1 MDDLHDEIAYLQHVS
16 RKPRLML
23 NIYIYMEKGQKIV
36 GCFPPYAPEE
46 LVHAS
51 GLLPMGLWGGYTEL
65 KLAKSY
71 LPPFACPIM
80 QANMEF
86 ALNGKYSGLQAVII
100 PAICDTLR
108 CMTQNWRFGVPRI
121 PMIPIVYP
129 QNRTSAAS
137 IDYLISEY
145 EHALVMLSTIT
156 GKMMTEQ
163 ALCRT
168 IEIYNEHNA
177 VMREFSAL
185 AAKHL
190 DIITPTVRHGI
201 MKSAFFMDKSDHTA
215 SVKKINAGLKALPE
229 HKFSGKRVIL
239 AGISSEP
246 KELLEILEE
255 NGIAVVGDD
264 LAQESRQYRTDT
276 PLTGGGAL
284 KRLALQW
291 KSRTCCSLIH
301 ELGKP
306 RGTYLSELCRE
317 RQADGVINCL
327 MKFCDP
333 EEYDQPW
340 LEADLRQAGYPCLT
354 IEVDPL
360 NKSFEQLR
368 TRIQTFAEML

>member
-1 MDDLHDEIAYLQHVS
+1 MDDLHDEIAYLQRIS

-23 NIYIYMEKGQKIV
+23 NMYIEEGQKLV

-121 PMIPIVYP
+121 PMLPIVYP

-145 EHALVMLSTIT
+145 EHILVMLSTIT

-291 KSRTCCSLIH
+291 KNRTCCSLIH

>member
-1 MDDLHDEIAYLQHVS
+1 MIQDKLL
-16 RKPRLML
+16 
-23 NIYIYMEKGQKIV
+23 EKSKEA
-36 GCFPPYAPEE
+36 F
-46 LVHAS
+46 
-51 GLLPMGLWGGYTEL
+51 
-65 KLAKSY
+65 
-71 LPPFACPIM
+71 
-80 QANMEF
+80 
-86 ALNGKYSGLQAVII
+86 
-100 PAICDTLR
+100 
-108 CMTQNWRFGVPRI
+108 
-121 PMIPIVYP
+121 
-129 QNRTSAAS
+129 
-137 IDYLISEY
+137 
-145 EHALVMLSTIT
+145 VM
-156 GKMMTEQ
+156 
-163 ALCRT
+163 A
-168 IEIYNEHNA
+168 IEIYNKHNA

-291 KSRTCCSLIH
+291 KNRTCCSLIH

-368 TRIQTFAEML
+368 TRIQAFAEML

>member
-1 MDDLHDEIAYLQHVS
+1 MDDLHDEIAYLQRVS

-23 NIYIYMEKGQKIV
+23 NRYMENGQKIV

-46 LVHAS
+46 LVYAS
-51 GLLPMGLWGGYTEL
+51 GLLPMGMWGGYTEL

-137 IDYLISEY
+137 VDYLISEY
-145 EHALVMLSTIT
+145 EHVLVMLSTIT
-156 GKMMTEQ
+156 GKMMTEK

-168 IEIYNEHNA
+168 IELYNEHNA

-201 MKSAFFMDKSDHTA
+201 MKSAFFMDKAEHTD

-229 HKFSGKRVIL
+229 HKFSGKKVIL
-239 AGISSEP
+239 SGISSEP

-276 PLTGGGAL
+276 PLSGGGAL

-291 KSRTCCSLIH
+291 QKRTCCSLIH
-301 ELGKP
+301 ELGQP